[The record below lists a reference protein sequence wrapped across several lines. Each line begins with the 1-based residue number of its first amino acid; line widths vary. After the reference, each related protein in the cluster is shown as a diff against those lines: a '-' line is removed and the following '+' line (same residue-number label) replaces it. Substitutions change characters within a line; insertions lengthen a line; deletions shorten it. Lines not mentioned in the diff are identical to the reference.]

1 MKELLHTYEASLA
14 RKDAVISNL
23 TRALQ
28 TGRERQEMM
37 KALTQ
42 WKLRMGD
49 EKRQV
54 KEVMKG
60 NICVAWG
67 MQYYRICRTIS
78 RT

>member
-60 NICVAWG
+60 NIGVALG
-67 MQYYRICRTIS
+67 MQYYF
-78 RT
+78 